1 LGVTPYNIGYGAS
14 GLIRVGW
21 FHTMEKAMDYLSWQH
36 PVEESPAANQQPDL
50 IVINH
55 GTNDGGFLPQEFTV
69 ALRGTLAQLYK
80 KYPDVP
86 VVYVI
91 PLIQAHAAVIRRLM
105 ADYPNGYVIETE
117 GWPVTFTDG
126 IHPNGAGAKIMGER
140 IAKEI
145 RELGLL

>member
-1 LGVTPYNIGYGAS
+1 
-14 GLIRVGW
+14 
-21 FHTMEKAMDYLSWQH
+21 M
-36 PVEESPAANQQPDL
+36 EESPAANQQPDL

-55 GTNDGGFLPQEFTV
+55 GTNDGGFLTQEFIV
-69 ALRGTLAQLYK
+69 AMRGTLAHLYK
-80 KYPDVP
+80 KYPGVP

-91 PLIQAHAAVIRRLM
+91 PLVQAHAAVIRCLM
-105 ADYPNGYVIETE
+105 ADYPNGHVIETE